1 MKWSKF
7 RWRSRPPQ
15 TLQIDPHWRSAG
27 WTGVAASCRHD
38 TCDVFRHRARG
49 GGFQPPCHQQ
59 PMNDRAH
66 NDLVGTSCRTAASSR
81 LPAPRFPLPA
91 RCSLLASR
99 AKKEPRTFFRR
110 CGAYTWRRPTLTGPI
125 VPLPLALQRFTSGFG
140 MGPGGST
147 ALWSPEG
154 NIEVHEAAAVQF
166 KTGALGTGLGC
177 RVRSAER
184 QVEELLLTFHFSL
197 FTARLAPGW
206 PLPDIHMEF
215 DNF

>member
-1 MKWSKF
+1 M
-7 RWRSRPPQ
+7 R
-15 TLQIDPHWRSAG
+15 LL
-27 WTGVAASCRHD
+27 
-38 TCDVFRHRARG
+38 RG
-49 GGFQPPCHQQ
+49 GLKSALHFF
-59 PMNDRAH
+59 
-66 NDLVGTSCRTAASSR
+66 
-81 LPAPRFPLPA
+81 APRFPLPA

-177 RVRSAER
+177 RVRSAEC

-197 FTARLAPGW
+197 PGLRRAGRSLTSIWSLIIFEDAFTSRPMAFECVVYLEQNRFQKQESSRT
-206 PLPDIHMEF
+206 D
-215 DNF
+215 D